1 MPTRSQT
8 FSAST
13 KMLNKYEDQAEIS
26 LVRLDIL
33 DLSEVLARIESER
46 VRLHWQRE
54 ELQQYCLDQY
64 GQIRA

>member
-1 MPTRSQT
+1 
-8 FSAST
+8 
-13 KMLNKYEDQAEIS
+13 MLNKYEDQAEIS